1 MRLIEVD
8 TFKEFI
14 KEFIEKVYRPLCDD
28 YHMKDYVLNQLL
40 HDIENEPTVEAIPVA
55 WLTRKYCAAGVFAS
69 PSYHKRADI
78 VRQIIRDYKREQE
91 QIGETEC

>member
-1 MRLIEVD
+1 MRLIDSERLKKSLEWLIDPIVYHD
-8 TFKEFI
+8 VMQT
-14 KEFIEKVYRPLCDD
+14 IEE
-28 YHMKDYVLNQLL
+28 Q
-40 HDIENEPTVEAIPVA
+40 EEVEAIPIA
-55 WLTRKYCAAGVFAS
+55 WLTKRYCAAGVFAS

>member
-1 MRLIEVD
+1 MRLIDGDAFE
-8 TFKEFI
+8 
-14 KEFIEKVYRPLCDD
+14 EFIEKVYRPLCDD

-78 VRQIIRDYKREQE
+78 VRQIIRDWRRENE
-91 QIGETEC
+91 QINSSD

>member
-1 MRLIEVD
+1 MKLIDADV
-8 TFKEFI
+8 FKEFV
-14 KEFIEKVYRPLCDD
+14 EKAYRPLCDD

-40 HDIENEPTVEAIPVA
+40 HDIENEPTVEAIPIA
-55 WLTRKYCAAGVFAS
+55 WLTKRYCAAGVFAS

-91 QIGETEC
+91 QIGETE

>member
-1 MRLIEVD
+1 MKLIDADVFE
-8 TFKEFI
+8 
-14 KEFIEKVYRPLCDD
+14 EFIEKVYRPLCDG

-40 HDIENEPTVEAIPVA
+40 HDIENEPTVEAIPIA
-55 WLTRKYCAAGVFAS
+55 WLTKRYCAAGVFAS

>member
-1 MRLIEVD
+1 MKTID
-8 TFKEFI
+8 ADAF

-40 HDIENEPTVEAIPVA
+40 HDIENEPTVEAIPIA
-55 WLTRKYCAAGVFAS
+55 WLTKRYCAAGVFAS

-78 VRQIIRDYKREQE
+78 VRQIIREYKREQE

>member
-1 MRLIEVD
+1 MSLVDSERLKKSLEWLIDPIVYHDVMQTIE
-8 TFKEFI
+8 EQ
-14 KEFIEKVYRPLCDD
+14 EE
-28 YHMKDYVLNQLL
+28 
-40 HDIENEPTVEAIPVA
+40 VEAIPIA
-55 WLTRKYCAAGVFAS
+55 WLTKRYCAAGVFAS

>member
-1 MRLIEVD
+1 MSLIDSERLKKSLEWIVDPIVYHDVIQTIE
-8 TFKEFI
+8 EQ
-14 KEFIEKVYRPLCDD
+14 EE
-28 YHMKDYVLNQLL
+28 
-40 HDIENEPTVEAIPVA
+40 VEAITVA

-91 QIGETEC
+91 QIGETE

>member
-1 MRLIEVD
+1 MSLIDSERLKKSLDWIVDPIGYHDVIE
-8 TFKEFI
+8 T
-14 KEFIEKVYRPLCDD
+14 IEE
-28 YHMKDYVLNQLL
+28 Q
-40 HDIENEPTVEAIPVA
+40 EGVEAIPIA

-91 QIGETEC
+91 QIGETE